1 MNNEEKKISNT
12 ENKVSQEKSA
22 PNMTSEPLENF
33 WPEESVQEILDY
45 IEEQGIYIRE

>member
-1 MNNEEKKISNT
+1 MEKQKNT
-12 ENKVSQEKSA
+12 DLQHA
-22 PNMTSEPLENF
+22 PSDEQTHTTEPLDNF